1 MVADRGYVSWLT
13 CSKMWWSNSCSPP
26 QRNRVKGLTSTYI
39 IQPWQSWL
47 PLLGLLIHS
56 CLQEFICSCPK
67 WRTVKIDVELWHI
80 MYYLKR
86 AESQNYLYQNGSRVQ
101 SRSKMANSQN
111 RFIINNLV
119 NNLSLTCSNNV
130 IGLMF
135 WRVVRS
141 SSVLGR
147 VYIFPSLHPFGTSP
161 SLQNFQSIQGHY
173 CRQMCWIL

>member
-1 MVADRGYVSWLT
+1 MYHLPVLIIQPCLWPGCMVADRGYVSWLT

-86 AESQNYLYQNGSRVQ
+86 AESQNYLYQNESRDQ
-101 SRSKMANSQN
+101 SRYSNWIGWAIEEWDNFFKQQSK
-111 RFIINNLV
+111 NNFFL
-119 NNLSLTCSNNV
+119 L
-130 IGLMF
+130 F
-135 WRVVRS
+135 S
-141 SSVLGR
+141 SGVTKRQIEKLKVLGTC
-147 VYIFPSLHPFGTSP
+147 L
-161 SLQNFQSIQGHY
+161 
-173 CRQMCWIL
+173 

>member
-1 MVADRGYVSWLT
+1 MYHLPVLIIQPCLWPGCMVADRGYVSWLT

-101 SRSKMANSQN
+101 SRYSYWIGWAIEEWDNFFKQQSK
-111 RFIINNLV
+111 NNFFL
-119 NNLSLTCSNNV
+119 L
-130 IGLMF
+130 F
-135 WRVVRS
+135 S
-141 SSVLGR
+141 SGVTKRQIEKLKVLGTC
-147 VYIFPSLHPFGTSP
+147 L
-161 SLQNFQSIQGHY
+161 
-173 CRQMCWIL
+173 